1 MSCLTELVP
10 MRNMYSTMKLKLS
23 RSFPFILLL
32 FSALGQA
39 SELPSPLNLVYRADV
54 GGMGI
59 GTLNRELSKNA
70 DGIYT
75 VVSETNATGIAA
87 LLLRD
92 VYRETSNFKV
102 EKDVIY
108 PQKYNRAPVGKPEK
122 ARIAVFDW
130 NTNKVSLNNDRVYD
144 ITPGVQDAGSF
155 LFYWMLT
162 PPVEGN
168 SGTITLVDGKR
179 MTEYEYRIVGEEK
192 LETLWGKE
200 TKALRVERQKKGEKK
215 KILRIWLAI
224 DRKYLPVKI
233 ENVRPNYTMTF
244 TLEKAEGI

>member
-1 MSCLTELVP
+1 
-10 MRNMYSTMKLKLS
+10 MKLNHS
-23 RSFPFILLL
+23 TYFPFIFLL
-32 FSALGQA
+32 FSAVGQA

-59 GTLNRELSKNA
+59 GTLNRELSKSA
-70 DGIYT
+70 DGVYT

-92 VYRETSNFKV
+92 VYRETSDFKV
-102 EKDVIY
+102 EKDIIY
-108 PQKYNRAPVGKPEK
+108 PQRYKRAPVGKPDK
-122 ARIAVFDW
+122 ARTAIFDW
-130 NTNKVSLNNDRVYD
+130 KTNKVTLNNDRVYD
-144 ITPGVQDAGSF
+144 ITPGVQDAASF

-179 MTEYEYRIVGEEK
+179 MTEYQYNIVGEEK
-192 LETLWGKE
+192 IETLWGKE
-200 TKALRVERQKKGEKK
+200 TKALRVERQKKGETK

-224 DRKYLPVKI
+224 DRNYLPVKI

-244 TLEKAEGI
+244 TLQKAEGI